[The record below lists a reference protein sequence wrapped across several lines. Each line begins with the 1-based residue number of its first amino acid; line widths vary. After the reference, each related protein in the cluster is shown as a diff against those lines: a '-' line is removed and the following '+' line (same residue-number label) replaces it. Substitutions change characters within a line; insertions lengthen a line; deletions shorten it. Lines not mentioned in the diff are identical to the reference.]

1 VSGPVTG
8 PLHVVDHPLLHRHVA
23 VLRDQGTSRESF
35 RAALAEA
42 AAILAYEAT
51 RDLPTVAFE
60 VQTPLE
66 PAAAQ
71 RPAKDI
77 VVVAVLRAGLGLVDG
92 FLRLVPEA
100 AIGHVGLAR
109 NEATLEPESYYER
122 LPAAIPDATVFVV
135 DPMLA
140 TGGSAAEA
148 LRRVRAAGAQD
159 VRLVCLVAAP
169 EGIDA
174 VRAVEP
180 EIPIVV
186 ATLDRGLD
194 ERGYIR
200 PGLGD
205 AGDRMFGTE

>member
-1 VSGPVTG
+1 VSEV
-8 PLHVVDHPLLHRHVA
+8 HVIDHPLLHRHVA
-23 VLRDQGTSRESF
+23 VLRDQGTSREGF

-51 RDLPTVAFE
+51 RDLPTVGFE

-66 PAAAQ
+66 SAPAQ

-109 NEATLEPESYYER
+109 NEDTLEPESYYER
-122 LPAAIPDATVFVV
+122 LPAAISDATVFVV

-148 LRRVRAAGAQD
+148 LKRVRAAGAQD

-169 EGIDA
+169 EGIAA

-180 EIPIVV
+180 DIPIVV
-186 ATLDRGLD
+186 AALDRGLD

>member
-1 VSGPVTG
+1 MTG
-8 PLHVVDHPLLHRHVA
+8 TLNVVDHPLLHRHLA
-23 VLRDQGTSRESF
+23 VLRDKDTSRRTF
-35 RAALAEA
+35 RASLSQA

-51 RDLPTVAFE
+51 RDVPTAQFE

-66 PAAAQ
+66 PA
-71 RPAKDI
+71 PAIKPATDI

-92 FLRLVPEA
+92 FLTLDPEA
-100 AIGHVGLAR
+100 AVGHVGLAR
-109 NEATLEPESYYER
+109 NEETLEPESYYER
-122 LPAAIPDATVFVV
+122 LPAVTPNATVFVV

-140 TGGSAAEA
+140 TGGSACEA
-148 LRRVRAAGAQD
+148 LRRVRAAGATD

-169 EGIDA
+169 EGIAA
-174 VRAVEP
+174 VREKEP
-180 EIPIVV
+180 EIPITV
-186 ATLDRGLD
+186 AALDRGLD

>member
-1 VSGPVTG
+1 MTG
-8 PLHVVDHPLLHRHVA
+8 TLHVVDHPLLHRHVA
-23 VLRDQGTSRESF
+23 VLRDQDTTRERF

-51 RDLPTVAFE
+51 RDLETVQFE
-60 VQTPLE
+60 VRTPLE
-66 PAAAQ
+66 PAPAL
-71 RPAKDI
+71 RPARDL

-92 FLRLVPEA
+92 FLRIVPEA

-109 NEATLEPESYYER
+109 DEDTLEPLSYYER

-140 TGGSAAEA
+140 TGGSACEA
-148 LRRVRAAGAQD
+148 IRRVRAAGALD

-169 EGIDA
+169 EGVAA
-174 VRAVEP
+174 VRDAEP
-180 EIPIVV
+180 DIPIVV
-186 ATLDRGLD
+186 AALDRGLD
-194 ERGYIR
+194 ERGFIR

>member
-1 VSGPVTG
+1 VSDV
-8 PLHVVDHPLLHRHVA
+8 HVIDHPLLHVHLA
-23 VLRDQGTSRESF
+23 VLRDQDTSRESF

-51 RDLPTVAFE
+51 RDLPTIAFE

-66 PAAAQ
+66 PAPAQ

-148 LRRVRAAGAQD
+148 IKRVRAAGAQD

-169 EGIDA
+169 EGIAA

-180 EIPIVV
+180 DIPIVV
-186 ATLDRGLD
+186 AALDRGLD

>member
-1 VSGPVTG
+1 MSG
-8 PLHVVDHPLLHRHVA
+8 PLHVVDHPLLHRHLA
-23 VLRDQGTSRESF
+23 VLRDRDTSREAF

-51 RDLPTVAFE
+51 RDLATVQFE
-60 VQTPLE
+60 VDTPLE
-66 PAAAQ
+66 PAPAL
-71 RPAKDI
+71 RPARDI

-109 NEATLEPESYYER
+109 DEDTLEPLSYYER

-140 TGGSAAEA
+140 TGGSACEA
-148 LRRVRAAGAQD
+148 IRRVRAAGAED
-159 VRLVCLVAAP
+159 LRLVCLVAAP
-169 EGIDA
+169 EGVEA
-174 VRAVEP
+174 VRAAEP
-180 EIPIVV
+180 DIPIVV
-186 ATLDRGLD
+186 AALDRGLD
-194 ERGYIR
+194 EHGYIR